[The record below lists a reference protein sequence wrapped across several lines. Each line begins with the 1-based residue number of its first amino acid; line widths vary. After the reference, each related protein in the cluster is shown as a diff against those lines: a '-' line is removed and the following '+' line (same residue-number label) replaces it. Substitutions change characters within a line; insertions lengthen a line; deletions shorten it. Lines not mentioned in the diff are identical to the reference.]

1 MAALLRSYARE
12 AACPNAVFPPYGT
25 PTSLSAPSLL
35 RGHHFQQMT
44 VELPEI
50 EGPAATA
57 VRDLAI
63 RLRGWPAA
71 VGQALRLHPPK
82 DAVELL
88 IRDVKRV
95 MVALQLF
102 RHKMEDAPGVFVVG
116 EVDGEVLVERH
127 LGEAPLRGLHREAED
142 LGEELGRGAFVFRRN
157 DQVV

>member
-1 MAALLRSYARE
+1 MAALLRSYSRE
-12 AACPNAVFPPYGT
+12 AACPNAVFPPYGK
-25 PTSLSAPSLL
+25 PTILSAPSLL

-50 EGPAATA
+50 QGPAATA
-57 VRDLAI
+57 VRDQAI
-63 RLRGWPAA
+63 RLRGRPTA
-71 VGQALRLHPPK
+71 VGQALGLHPPK

-88 IRDVKRV
+88 IRNVKRI

-102 RHKMEDAPGVFVVG
+102 RHKMEDAPGVFIIG

-127 LGEAPLRGLHREAED
+127 LGEAPFGWLHREAED
-142 LGEELGRGAFVFRRN
+142 LGEEPSRGEFVFRRD